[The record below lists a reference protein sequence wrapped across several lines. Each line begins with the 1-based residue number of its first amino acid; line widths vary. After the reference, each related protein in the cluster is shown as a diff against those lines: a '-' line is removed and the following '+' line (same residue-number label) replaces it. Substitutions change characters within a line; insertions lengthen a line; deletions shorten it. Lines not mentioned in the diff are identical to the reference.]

1 MVKTKSYSFDI
12 TVAANSF
19 QSQNI
24 SSDYRVS
31 GYTLIGTVVNCTHFA
46 VLNFSVS
53 FQCFNAE
60 QAFIMVINN
69 NSHTYSITR
78 NVDLYYI
85 KNDIIK

>member
-46 VLNFSVS
+46 VLNFSVL
-53 FQCFNAE
+53 F
-60 QAFIMVINN
+60 
-69 NSHTYSITR
+69 
-78 NVDLYYI
+78 
-85 KNDIIK
+85 